1 MIIALRFF
9 IDRRRWNTWWIV
21 GGIAFIFFTVAFYP
35 AIKDQSFF
43 DDLFKDLP
51 DAAKALAGAQGG
63 VSPGS
68 PAGYL
73 QSNMFAQL
81 FPIALLIF
89 GISGGARAIAG
100 AEDDGTLELML
111 ANPVTRTRVAIERY
125 LSAIGMVFAFGAI
138 LTVALIALSAP
149 FELLTEGV
157 TPSDLLG
164 AGLAATCL
172 GILFSSLAFL
182 VGATSGQRSRS
193 LAAAAAV
200 AVGGFI
206 LFSIVSG
213 GVITWTRFIN
223 PWWWYMSRNV
233 VAQGL
238 PPEAVYM
245 PIALSAVMAAV
256 GVWRFNL
263 RDLR

>member
-1 MIIALRFF
+1 MIVALRFF
-9 IDRRRWNTWWIV
+9 IDRRRWNIWWVV
-21 GGIAFIFFTVAFYP
+21 GGIAFMFLTVAFYP
-35 AIKDQSFF
+35 SIKDQSGF
-43 DDLFKDLP
+43 DDLYKDLP
-51 DAAKALAGAQGG
+51 EGVKALVGAQGG
-63 VSPGS
+63 ISLQS

-111 ANPVTRTRVAIERY
+111 SNPVTRTRVAVERY
-125 LSAIGMVFAFGAI
+125 LSSVAMVVGFGAI
-138 LTVALIALSAP
+138 LTAVLIALAAP

-157 TPSDLLG
+157 TATDILS
-164 AGLAATCL
+164 AGLAATCF
-172 GILFSSLAFL
+172 GILHASLAFV
-182 VGATSGQRSRS
+182 VGAASGGRSRA
-193 LAAAAAV
+193 LAASAAV

-206 LFSIVSG
+206 VFGIVSG
-213 GVITWTRFIN
+213 GVIEGARFIT

-233 VAQGL
+233 VANGL
-238 PPEAVYM
+238 PPEAVYL
-245 PIALSAVMAAV
+245 PLGISALLAIL
-256 GVWRFNL
+256 GVWRFSL